1 MDIKDYYFIKRGY
14 CFLTLSVREPRE
26 PIHSHLTDPLSTNLS
41 LNILVDFPANL
52 HHQPSR

>member
-41 LNILVDFPANL
+41 LNILGDFPANL